1 MPLKKLRKDV
11 QSFCGIARN
20 LCYRRGMNAYE
31 PSDKPL
37 EGILARAREAAGGE
51 KVDLKDLVQAFGDR
65 AFGPVM
71 ILCSLFLMTPI
82 GIIPGLP
89 AAFGLIVIVFALQL
103 LFRRDYPWMP
113 ELLRKVEISD
123 TALEKTQ
130 QKVSPIL
137 RKIDTFIHPRL
148 PWVTSG
154 VMQALTALLAILLS
168 ITLVPLGMVPFGVVA
183 PAFIIG
189 LLGLGI
195 TARDGVLIIIGFV
208 LSLGVAYGVTS
219 LILTRF

>member
-1 MPLKKLRKDV
+1 MCNPFVDLHENYAI
-11 QSFCGIARN
+11 G
-20 LCYRRGMNAYE
+20 GPMNAYQSTE
-31 PSDKPL
+31 KPL
-37 EGILARAREAAGGE
+37 EGILDRAREAAGGE
-51 KVDLKDLVQAFGDR
+51 QVDLKDLVQAFGDR

-103 LFRRDYPWMP
+103 LFRREYPWMP
-113 ELLRKVEISD
+113 EILRKVKISD
-123 TALEKTQ
+123 AALEKTQ
-130 QKVSPIL
+130 SKVSPVL
-137 RKIDTFIHPRL
+137 RKIDSFIHPRL

-154 VMQALTALLAILLS
+154 PMQVLTALLAIILS

-195 TARDGVLIIIGFV
+195 TARDGVLIISGFV
-208 LSLGVAYGVTS
+208 LSLGVAYGVTN
-219 LILTRF
+219 LIMAQF